1 MPLRKRA
8 FKSPSDEYNRIL
20 DVIQKYAV
28 HNPHV
33 SWVCKKVSLASMPAP
48 GNAAY
53 QAYCYYAPGWHILA

>member
-33 SWVCKKVSLASMPAP
+33 SWVCKKVSLASELFP
-48 GNAAY
+48 GRVY
-53 QAYCYYAPGWHILA
+53 RTYRYYAPGWHILA